1 MHDAATPALPHGPLA
16 PHFAGPFVVL
26 KQTARNAFPL
36 DLPETARRAHV
47 HDVFNVSQLKKYHP
61 ATPKIDS
68 LESDA
73 DSLGNRDESSGLEN
87 AEPGTDQPHLPP
99 DELHRVLEQSA
110 HEPCQP

>member
-1 MHDAATPALPHGPLA
+1 MHDAATLSASGH
-16 PHFAGPFVVL
+16 FVVL
-26 KQTARNAFPL
+26 KQTARH
-36 DLPETARRAHV
+36 AHV
-47 HDVFNVSQLKKYHP
+47 HDIFNVSQLKKS